1 MQQIQ
6 FTGQNVVITPTLREF
21 THTKFKRLERYA
33 DRITSLHVVFSVDNN
48 KENPQFAEAKIHFP
62 GTEIHASA
70 ESEDMYKTIDLLVDK
85 LARQLGKHK
94 GKSDGKKRG
103 QHKIL
108 KEQDED

>member
-6 FTGQNVVITPTLREF
+6 FTGQNIAITPILREF

-33 DRITSLHVVFSVDNN
+33 DRITSVHVVFNVDNN
-48 KENPQFAEAKIHFP
+48 KEKPQFAEAKIHFP

-94 GKSDGKKRG
+94 GKSDGKRRV
-103 QHKIL
+103 QNKIP
-108 KEQDED
+108 KEKEED